1 MLNIAS
7 GLFLTGLLF
16 GSGPCLASCG
26 PILLSYIV
34 ATGKDIPKGLKDY
47 LLFSL
52 ARLLAYL
59 VLILAV
65 FFLGSYTLQR
75 LMGDYTR
82 YLFALGGVFIVFV
95 GLMMMLRIRLE
106 LPFLQRL
113 QKNMMSRPKQ
123 NLLLIGL
130 IIGLLPC
137 APLLAVF
144 SYIGLMSKTW
154 LQSMLFVLSF
164 GLGTLLSPLIPL
176 VIIAGFIPSL
186 LGSRKPLY
194 ERLLCFIGGFI
205 ILLFGLQLIVR
216 GFIK

>member
-26 PILLSYIV
+26 PLVVSYVV
-34 ATGKDIPKGLKDY
+34 ATGKDIPNGLKDY

-52 ARLLAYL
+52 ARLMAYL
-59 VLILAV
+59 ALILAV
-65 FFLGSYTLQR
+65 FFLGSFTLQR
-75 LMGDYTR
+75 FLGNYAR
-82 YLFALGGVFIVFV
+82 FLFMLGGAFIVLV
-95 GLMMMLRIRLE
+95 GLMMMLKVRLE
-106 LPFLQRL
+106 FAPLQRL
-113 QKNMMSRPKQ
+113 QKNMTGRHKQ
-123 NLLLIGL
+123 NLIWMGF

-154 LQSMLFVLSF
+154 FHSLLYILSF

-176 VIIAGFIPSL
+176 IIIAGFIPSL
-186 LGSRKPLY
+186 LKSRPLY
-194 ERLLCFIGGFI
+194 ERLFSLIGGFI
-205 ILLFGLQLIVR
+205 ILLFGLQLIAR
-216 GFIK
+216 GF

>member
-1 MLNIAS
+1 MNIAFS
-7 GLFLTGLLF
+7 LFLTGLLL

-34 ATGKDIPKGLKDY
+34 ATGKDIPRGLKDY
-47 LLFSL
+47 FIFSL

-59 VLILAV
+59 ILILAV

-75 LMGDYTR
+75 FLGDYAR
-82 YLFALGGVFIVFV
+82 YLFILGGAFIVLV
-95 GLMMMLRIRLE
+95 GLLLMLRIRWE
-106 LPFLQRL
+106 FLPLQRL
-113 QKNMMSRPKQ
+113 QKNITGHHKQ
-123 NLLLIGL
+123 NLLLMGL

-154 LQSMLFVLSF
+154 LQSILFILSF
-164 GLGTLLSPLIPL
+164 GLGTLLSPLIL
-176 VIIAGFIPSL
+176 LIIIAGFIPSL
-186 LGSRKPLY
+186 LRARKPLY

-205 ILLFGLQLIVR
+205 ILLFGLQLFVR

>member
-1 MLNIAS
+1 MNTAFSLFFT
-7 GLFLTGLLF
+7 GLFF
-16 GSGPCLASCG
+16 GSGPCLVSCG

-47 LLFSL
+47 LIFSL

-59 VLILAV
+59 ILILAV
-65 FFLGSYTLQR
+65 FFLGGYTLR
-75 LMGDYTR
+75 RFLGDYAL
-82 YLFALGGVFIVFV
+82 YLFILGGAFIVFV

-106 LPFLQRL
+106 FLPLQRL
-113 QKNMMSRPKQ
+113 QKYMTGRHKQ
-123 NLLLIGL
+123 NLLLMGL

-154 LQSMLFVLSF
+154 FQSLLLILSF
-164 GLGTLLSPLIPL
+164 GLGTILSPIIPL
-176 VIIAGFIPSL
+176 IIIAGFTPSL
-186 LGSRKPLY
+186 LGARKPVY
-194 ERLLCFIGGFI
+194 ERSLSFIGGFI